1 LKRLIEQGRSKDIT
15 LGYVTNLTGV
25 RDELLELWINC
36 NMKHITVSIDGV
48 GKVNEYQRYLSRGK
62 VVNQLEQV
70 KSIEEKEI
78 ITLD

>member
-1 LKRLIEQGRSKDIT
+1 LIEQGRSKDIT

-25 RDELLELWINC
+25 RDELLELWDQF

-48 GKVNEYQRYLSRGK
+48 GKVNEYQRKLHVEK

-70 KSIEEKEI
+70 KSI
-78 ITLD
+78 